1 MDKVIGMRGDQIAKM
16 PCFSLPSSREVDI
29 YHIVLQ
35 IRHHKNVCSMVQT
48 YPVVIGEVDLIVL
61 NLLYGDQPA
70 AVKPIEDDLKVR
82 GSNTRQDDMMK
93 KSRAFEMLQSSTVR

>member
-1 MDKVIGMRGDQIAKM
+1 
-16 PCFSLPSSREVDI
+16 
-29 YHIVLQ
+29 
-35 IRHHKNVCSMVQT
+35 MVQT

-61 NLLYGDQPA
+61 NLLYGDQLA

-93 KSRAFEMLQSSTVR
+93 KSRALEMLQSSTVR